1 MSSAFTVFGYTVCTL
16 CSHSGEL
23 SACCCT
29 AAQQKESTYPACL
42 QEKLV
47 GGKQLIWVP
56 EDPEQNK
63 ESVLMGGLFCQKN
76 KCSLLFSALIVQL
89 LWIAFSILW
98 ANNYAIPCLGR
109 DSKYAQLRKKCPSYS
124 MDRNIFH
131 VFSVHCIQPHQL
143 SVIWAPASEQW
154 PFNV

>member
-1 MSSAFTVFGYTVCTL
+1 MFQYKFLHFNITLHLFYKRVQCIYCVFGYIVCTL

-56 EDPEQNK
+56 EDPGENK
-63 ESVLMGGLFCQKN
+63 ESVLMGGLFFQKN
-76 KCSLLFSALIVQL
+76 ECSLLFFCTYGPVALNCFQH
-89 LWIAFSILW
+89 IL
-98 ANNYAIPCLGR
+98 
-109 DSKYAQLRKKCPSYS
+109 SQ
-124 MDRNIFH
+124 
-131 VFSVHCIQPHQL
+131 
-143 SVIWAPASEQW
+143 
-154 PFNV
+154 